1 MSTDIFLITESP
13 VVSGL
18 IWFVGFSVILYM
30 ARDSAHR
37 AIRSF
42 SHVLHNGLRLSSK
55 ALQPFEQ
62 RLALRNR
69 EVLLAAGREEKE
81 RKIDREFERVTSSV
95 NKELADTPALYR
107 KINEEL
113 TRLEDDYKES
123 IEVPPSPPGWVNA
136 VEAVAKIPSKGDPV
150 VVDILEDIHESLV
163 KAHNTTT
170 DEYRATRKER
180 HEILKDMKPVWRR
193 VQGALEIS
201 DKNVTSL
208 LERTTVIDRFME
220 EYEQILNGTD
230 RAVRMLSSSSFI
242 QFFISIFV
250 LAFAVGVAMVNFHL
264 IARPMAEMV
273 GGNNYIGAFKV
284 SDISALFV
292 LLLEITMGLFLME
305 SLRITSLFPIIGS
318 LKDSMRVKM
327 MWATFIILL
336 SLAII
341 EAGLAYMR
349 DLLMQDDLATSAL
362 LRDGSIA
369 AASNDFSWITT
380 TTQMG
385 MGFILPFA
393 LVLVAI
399 PLESFVHSLRTVL
412 GVLGIVAIRSVA
424 FSLRLLGHGFHY
436 LGSTM
441 IHIYDLLIFAP
452 LWLDRLIRG
461 KSVAPREVLAQDR
474 RKVDPPELVKGVKE
488 AS

>member
-1 MSTDIFLITESP
+1 MSTDIFLITPSP
-13 VVSGL
+13 IVSGV
-18 IWFVGFSVILYM
+18 IWFVVLAVFLYM
-30 ARDSAHR
+30 AREAAHK

-42 SHVLHNGLRLSSK
+42 CRVLNNGLRLSSR
-55 ALQPFEQ
+55 ALEPVEK

-69 EVLLAAGREEKE
+69 EVLLAAGRVEKE
-81 RKIDREFERVTSSV
+81 RKIEREFERVTSSV
-95 NKELADTPALYR
+95 NKELADTPALHR

-113 TRLEDDYKES
+113 TKLEEDYKES
-123 IEVPPSPPGWVNA
+123 VEVPPSPPGWVNA
-136 VEAVAKIPSKGDPV
+136 VEAVAKIPAKGDPV

-163 KAHNTTT
+163 KAHNATTE
-170 DEYRATRKER
+170 EYRSSRKER
-180 HEILKDMKPVWRR
+180 HQLLKDMMPTWRR
-193 VQGALEIS
+193 VLKTMEIA

-208 LERTTVIDRFME
+208 LERTRVIDRFME
-220 EYEQILNGTD
+220 EYEEILNGTD

-242 QFFISIFV
+242 QFFISSFV
-250 LAFAVGVAMVNFHL
+250 LMFAFGVAMVNFHL

-273 GGNNYIGAFKV
+273 GGNSFIGTHKV
-284 SDISALFV
+284 SDISAMFI

-305 SLRITSLFPIIGS
+305 SLRVTSLFPIIGS
-318 LKDSMRVKM
+318 MKDSMRIKM
-327 MWATFIILL
+327 MWSTFVLL
-336 SLAII
+336 LCLASI

-362 LRDGSIA
+362 LRDGSIVA
-369 AASNDFSWITT
+369 GSTDFTWITT
-380 TTQMG
+380 VTQMG

-412 GVLGIVAIRSVA
+412 GVAGIVAIRGAA
-424 FSLRLLGHGFHY
+424 FLLRLIGHGFHY

-441 IHIYDLLIFAP
+441 IHLYDLLIFAP
-452 LWLDRLIRG
+452 LWIEHAIKNRSG
-461 KSVAPREVLAQDR
+461 GPKEVLSGDR
-474 RKVDPPELVKGVKE
+474 RKVDPPELIKE